1 MENRSN
7 EWRIEQ
13 FNRNRSIEEQVSTI
27 EEMKKKVV
35 EIFSED
41 KYVYERNP
49 DTGQMYRRNMGD
61 YKNRIP
67 VDKNLNP
74 YPEQLELFKQRGI

>member
-1 MENRSN
+1 MENRTD

-27 EEMKKKVV
+27 EEMKKKVE

-41 KYVYERNP
+41 KYIYERNP
-49 DTGQMYRRNMGD
+49 DTGQLYRRNMGD
-61 YKNRIP
+61 YENRIP
-67 VDKNLNP
+67 VDDDLNP
-74 YPEQLELFKQRGI
+74 YSEQLELFKQRGI